1 MKKIKCILT
10 NIDWDTD
17 GEEIKNLPNDVT
29 LEMDYDDEYGAAL
42 DEEVANELSDRYG
55 FCVNSFYSTYYD
67 EDGFVLDNW
76 GDRVNEVEGKVS

>member
-17 GEEIKNLPNDVT
+17 GEEIKDLPSDVT

-55 FCVNSFYSTYYD
+55 FCVNSFNVQYFD
-67 EDGFVLDNW
+67 EDGFLLDNW
-76 GDRVNEVEGKVS
+76 GDR